1 MKNARTRT
9 AAMSILVA
17 IIAAG
22 SWVAPAGAASDGAPR
37 IAPPVS
43 NAYGKTLTEWLT
55 TYWQWSLSTAQDLS
69 QSIVGH
75 VQLMPLPSEDFLGGT
90 GTSDDPYVF
99 AGELAITIRPG
110 TPFVLPL
117 LTLYGERYND
127 GTPDD
132 NPADF
137 SGTTMSATLTIDG
150 RTVLSPANDSAFTVP
165 TTFFHPA
172 VVYPEPTGY
181 NSVAAIWF
189 QSLGIVSPPLPV
201 GVHVIHLDGTLD
213 VPGFFVETFDNTW
226 TVTVSPH

>member
-1 MKNARTRT
+1 
-9 AAMSILVA
+9 MSILVA

-69 QSIVGH
+69 QSIVGR
-75 VQLMPLPSEDFLGGT
+75 VQLMPLPSEDFLGGS
-90 GTSDDPYVF
+90 GTSDEPYVF

>member
-1 MKNARTRT
+1 
-9 AAMSILVA
+9 MSILVA

-110 TPFVLPL
+110 TPLC
-117 LTLYGERYND
+117 
-127 GTPDD
+127 
-132 NPADF
+132 
-137 SGTTMSATLTIDG
+137 S
-150 RTVLSPANDSAFTVP
+150 
-165 TTFFHPA
+165 HC
-172 VVYPEPTGY
+172 
-181 NSVAAIWF
+181 
-189 QSLGIVSPPLPV
+189 
-201 GVHVIHLDGTLD
+201 
-213 VPGFFVETFDNTW
+213 
-226 TVTVSPH
+226 